1 MQYMKDRNEAEK
13 YYKATSAASY
23 HSEAVID
30 DRFGW
35 STISGLRGAWNSVVR
50 SSRIFIGE
58 HVLSNAFVL
67 AFLASAGANSHAAS
81 AGSSRV
87 INRLQFAFNWMIAL
101 VGLMCLLPL
110 FAVIALAIKLDSPGP
125 VFYKQERVGLNRR
138 RRDRRQRPDEV
149 LLCHRR
155 EDRRQKNLFGK
166 PFRVYKFRSMYIDAE
181 KRCGPIWATKN
192 DPRITRLGRI
202 LRKTRLDEFP
212 QLINVLRGEMSI
224 VGPRPERPFFIEQL
238 KDEVPNYTSRL
249 AVLPGITGLAQ
260 VEGGYDQSI
269 DDVKKKV
276 NRDLEYIHKSGIR
289 QDVLIMFRTVGVML
303 GMRGM

>member
-23 HSEAVID
+23 HSDLVVA
-30 DRFGW
+30 DRFNW
-35 STISGLRGAWNSVVR
+35 SPISTVRGAWNSVVR

-58 HVLSNAFVL
+58 HVFSNAFVL
-67 AFLASAGANSHAAS
+67 AFLAAAKAES
-81 AGSSRV
+81 KSTSVASSDTV
-87 INRLQFAFNWMIAL
+87 KRLQFAFNWLIAL
-101 VGLMCLLPL
+101 VGLICLLPL
-110 FAVIALAIKLDSPGP
+110 FAIVGLAIKLDSPGP

-138 RRDRRQRPDEV
+138 KRDRRQRPDE
-149 LLCHRR
+149 LLICNRR
-155 EDRRQKNLFGK
+155 EDRRQKNVFGK
-166 PFRVYKFRSMYIDAE
+166 PFFVYKFRSMYIDAE

-212 QLINVLRGEMSI
+212 QLINVLRGEMSV

-238 KDEVPNYTSRL
+238 KDEVPNYIHRL
-249 AVLPGITGLAQ
+249 EVLPGITGLAQ

-276 NRDLEYIHKSGIR
+276 NRDIEYIQKSSIR